1 MVRISVYLTEA
12 QDKEL
17 TSLAR
22 ATGKS
27 RSELVREAVDHVIE
41 KYSPQRRKAIL
52 ERAAGMWKDR
62 DDLPDFEAM
71 RAEWDRRLDPQQ

>member
-17 TSLAR
+17 TSLAK

-27 RSELVREAVDHVIE
+27 RSELVREAVDYVIE
-41 KYSPQRRKAIL
+41 KYSHTRHMAAL
-52 ERAAGMWKDR
+52 ERVAGMWKDR